1 MRQNKFLCAAA
12 FFCLLMLFA
21 AFLSVPLAVAAEQP
35 VSAGETVLDCES
47 GRILHERNADARL
60 PMASTTKILTAVI
73 ILEDCDLSAVV
84 TVPAEA
90 AGTEGSSIYLQAGEK
105 ICVLDLLYGLMLRS
119 GNDCAV
125 TLALH
130 HSGTLNAFAACM
142 NERAQGMGAENSCFK
157 NPHGLPAE
165 GHCTTARDLARITAY
180 ALRNSTF
187 REIVS
192 AREWRTECEG
202 TETLRVFHNKNK
214 MLYSYEGADGVKT
227 GFTKEAGRCL
237 VSAAEREGMQL
248 VCVVLNSPAMYERS
262 AELLDGCFAGY
273 TRTCLFDAETYT
285 ARVAAGH
292 RGKVCS
298 CSCRESFYYPLAEGE
313 AAHIRTEE
321 SLVPRL
327 SLPVQKGEEAGEL
340 RIYLENQLLF
350 SQKIVSI
357 EEIKKSFSDS
367 LQEIAK
373 NGRG

>member
-73 ILEDCDLSAVV
+73 ILEDCDLSGVV

-130 HSGTLNAFAACM
+130 HSGTLDAFAACM

-157 NPHGLPAE
+157 NRTDCLRRGTVRRRGTSRASPPMRCA
-165 GHCTTARDLARITAY
+165 TALSRDRFGAG
-180 ALRNSTF
+180 
-187 REIVS
+187 V
-192 AREWRTECEG
+192 
-202 TETLRVFHNKNK
+202 
-214 MLYSYEGADGVKT
+214 ADGMRRH
-227 GFTKEAGRCL
+227 GDAPR
-237 VSAAEREGMQL
+237 VSQ
-248 VCVVLNSPAMYERS
+248 
-262 AELLDGCFAGY
+262 
-273 TRTCLFDAETYT
+273 
-285 ARVAAGH
+285 
-292 RGKVCS
+292 
-298 CSCRESFYYPLAEGE
+298 
-313 AAHIRTEE
+313 
-321 SLVPRL
+321 
-327 SLPVQKGEEAGEL
+327 
-340 RIYLENQLLF
+340 
-350 SQKIVSI
+350 
-357 EEIKKSFSDS
+357 
-367 LQEIAK
+367 QE
-373 NGRG
+373 